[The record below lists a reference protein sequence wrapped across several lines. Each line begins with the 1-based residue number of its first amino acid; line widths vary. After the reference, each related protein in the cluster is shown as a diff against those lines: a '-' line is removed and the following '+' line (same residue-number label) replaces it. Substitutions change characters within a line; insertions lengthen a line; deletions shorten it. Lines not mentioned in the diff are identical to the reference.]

1 MSKIIFLHLFR
12 YMDESSA
19 VMPSPDAADYGDD
32 SSGISATDFHIPS
45 SPIKA
50 RPGKKNDK
58 RLALLM
64 KVKNTKKHHLIWNP
78 S

>member
-1 MSKIIFLHLFR
+1 MTISFR

-45 SPIKA
+45 SPMKA
-50 RPGKKNDK
+50 RPGLEEIILKTGLLFPTKNK
-58 RLALLM
+58 A
-64 KVKNTKKHHLIWNP
+64 V
-78 S
+78 